1 MGLSKV
7 ARYSAAH
14 GGTVRL
20 ESREGAGTSVT
31 LRLSIGVSFV
41 HSQREALHARGALT
55 CRRSSGAGSSDQTN
69 QYLQNLFSPFQRQR
83 IEKAAHR
90 VVRSL
95 TPEEVHDRACCVQHR
110 ILCRLT
116 LVIRVGHALVPGPS
130 GAPDEMKARHFGDR
144 HFPVLGDLVDLEH
157 GQTRLTHDVGNADMH

>member
-14 GGTVRL
+14 GGKVRL

-41 HSQREALHARGALT
+41 HSQREALDARGALT

-90 VVRSL
+90 VV
-95 TPEEVHDRACCVQHR
+95 
-110 ILCRLT
+110 
-116 LVIRVGHALVPGPS
+116 
-130 GAPDEMKARHFGDR
+130 
-144 HFPVLGDLVDLEH
+144 
-157 GQTRLTHDVGNADMH
+157 